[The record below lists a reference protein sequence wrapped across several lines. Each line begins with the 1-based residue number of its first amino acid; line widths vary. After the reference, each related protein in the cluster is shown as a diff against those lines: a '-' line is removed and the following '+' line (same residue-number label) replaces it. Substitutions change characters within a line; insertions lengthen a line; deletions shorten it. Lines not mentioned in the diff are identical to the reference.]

1 MERRDYQQR
10 AITDLFAVLD
20 KRPIL
25 VAPTGSGKTVM
36 ATEFVNEFLANHGGG
51 LFGGRVLWLAHRKE
65 LIEQAAVHLSDY
77 GMFTGIIK
85 AGIKSSPM
93 ARVQVAAV
101 QTLARREKPPADL
114 IIIDECHHARA
125 KTYEKIL
132 AEYPDAAIVGLTAT
146 PFRLDGRGL
155 GDIFGELIIA
165 ASPTELVEQ
174 GYLIAPRVYASSA
187 PDLRGIHSRG
197 GDYVISELAEAVN
210 TYGNIEHIVETWK
223 NRSVTKTKRLK
234 TVVFAVNIS
243 HSKAITAMFCEQGVR
258 AVHIDGST
266 AQAYRATTLADLRAG
281 RLDIVS
287 QCMILTEG
295 WDLPALECVII
306 ARPTASLNLHLQ
318 MLGRVM
324 RATEGKTGA
333 LVLDHAGNHHVH
345 GLVTRK
351 LNYTLDGGEKVGM
364 AEPLGLKRCRA
375 CGLFFD
381 TSRFDCPECGWKPEA
396 ADYKKAVREAAGD
409 KELTEFWDDTFEYR
423 NEFWKMTEALRE
435 TCCYKP
441 AWSNYRYKER
451 FDEWPTVANGELV
464 DIDNATIED
473 KKAVYADFLAIA
485 ERKGFKPGWAA
496 YRYKDTFGVW
506 PRVGQGKDKEQ
517 KSRDDIRKRFGVT
530 KEV

>member
-1 MERRDYQQR
+1 MERRDYQHK
-10 AITDLFAVLD
+10 AINDLFAVLD

-36 ATEFVNEFLANHGGG
+36 ATEFVEEFLANHGGNVG
-51 LFGGRVLWLAHRKE
+51 LFGGHVLWLAHRKE
-65 LIEQAAVHLSDY
+65 LIEQAAKHLADY

-85 AGIKSSPM
+85 AGIKPSPM
-93 ARVQVAAV
+93 AKIQVAAV
-101 QTLARREKPPADL
+101 QTLARRDKPPADL

-155 GDIFGELIIA
+155 GDIFGELVIA
-165 ASPTELVEQ
+165 ASSTELIEQ
-174 GYLIAPRVYASSA
+174 GYLVAPRVYASSA

-210 TYGNIEHIVETWK
+210 THGNIEHIVETWQ
-223 NRSVTKTKRLK
+223 NRAAGMK
-234 TVVFAVNIS
+234 TVVFAVNIA
-243 HSKAITAMFCEQGVR
+243 HSQAISAAFCDKGIS
-258 AVHIDGST
+258 AAHIDGST
-266 AQAYRATTLADLRAG
+266 ARKDRGSILDDLRVG
-281 RLDIVS
+281 RLNVVS

-295 WDLPALECVII
+295 WDLPALECVIM

-351 LNYTLDGGEKVGM
+351 LDYTLDSGAKVGM

-381 TSRFDCPECGWKPEA
+381 TSRFACPECGWKPEA
-396 ADYKKAVREAAGD
+396 SDYKKAVREATGD
-409 KELTEFWDDTFEYR
+409 KELSEFWDDTYEYR
-423 NEFWKMTEALRE
+423 NEFWKMTEALRIASE
-435 TCCYKP
+435 FKP

-464 DIDNATIED
+464 DVDNATMEN
-473 KKAVYADFLAIA
+473 KQAVYADLLKVA
-485 ERKGFKPGWAA
+485 ESKGFKPGWAA
-496 YRYKDTFGVW
+496 YRYKDIFGVW
-506 PRVGQGKDKEQ
+506 PRVGQGKDKER

-530 KEV
+530 T